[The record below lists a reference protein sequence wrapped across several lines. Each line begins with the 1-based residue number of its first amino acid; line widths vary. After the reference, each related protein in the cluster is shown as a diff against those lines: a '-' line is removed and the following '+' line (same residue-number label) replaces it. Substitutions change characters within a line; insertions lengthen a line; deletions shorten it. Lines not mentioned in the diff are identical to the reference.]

1 MTEPPPLPGSS
12 DQRSETGVTARPT
25 VGQKRPKPN
34 HFFERDQIDQHQM
47 KVLKECKIEP
57 LWYMYLAKKA
67 AKLHAEKE
75 AMEAKM
81 AWSAA
86 CIKYQDICCRDN

>member
-1 MTEPPPLPGSS
+1 
-12 DQRSETGVTARPT
+12 
-25 VGQKRPKPN
+25 
-34 HFFERDQIDQHQM
+34 M